1 MGRERKQK
9 SNSPKNKSDTHTYNS
24 GTKKSNVDIIFHC

>member
-9 SNSPKNKSDTHTYNS
+9 SNSPKNKTATHTYNS
-24 GTKKSNVDIIFHC
+24 GTKKSNAI